1 MDGPEEAVDEIG
13 DDTREEGELLE
24 GEGISYVKEKDRHK
38 LAIHQA
44 HRVAV
49 TVCSML
55 SFVRNRRHNSLQL
68 QNAVRFLA
76 CGVSERTNEYLHFLG
91 LTSSRQTALDA
102 LRALTSA
109 AEERLKT
116 VMALLPLR
124 PALGPFVC
132 IDNLD
137 MQEKVHMSSIG
148 HRSMMFH
155 GTWGY
160 VHMPSQELL
169 DTLDGS
175 KLDLTTYQKALNEVK
190 TMDIDPALLMPSSEA
205 SEHYHWVMKSQIA
218 TALKKYLRKPLEQ
231 EGAIPT
237 EPPVIDQISCKSPEI
252 HMFKLMDESD
262 NSAEGIGQV
271 MEAIQIQSGLTPE
284 EFFSRLQPMDADLG
298 TCQNLKSL
306 WDIRYPSDEPHNSLN
321 NLVMQLG
328 CSHTLWNIAQTIFT
342 KHLGNSSNEDDL
354 GAWRTLSSLGIA
366 PEKVIQ
372 KKDFTAMIQHM
383 EKVHESTLVLCL
395 WKIINPKAKSE
406 LDPMPAEPK
415 TIPTEEGNSIINKC
429 YEKFCSP
436 HARDKAAVGANPK
449 LHNVLIRLHEFSTVI
464 EANRAMK
471 AGDVG
476 RLINVWKIWSFMT
489 HSLPGLTHYSCYLPR
504 LVLLLTHILPESLS
518 KLLRHNLLFS
528 PSGQPSHFVAKDFFL
543 ENQNYWLKY
552 FYNRGGIGTDVN
564 RLKQLFSMNIQLWKE
579 FDPSISQEF
588 SFA

>member
-1 MDGPEEAVDEIG
+1 MEPCYPLQELSQSTKNVLDICKHLRDLGMTPKQFMLEYLTSKNSELATLRRFWATPKGWESTITLVKAIRGKFWATDMGRKKWIDWIQDESSKSVTPAFFTNAARAHRDHVLITHDTPLLYSIIRGMILNGRNDYDSKMDGPEEAVDEIG
-13 DDTREEGELLE
+13 DDTRKEGELLE

-38 LAIHQA
+38 LAIHRA

-124 PALGPFVC
+124 PAFGPFVC
-132 IDNLD
+132 IENLD

-169 DTLDGS
+169 DALDGS

-218 TALKKYLRKPLEQ
+218 TAPKKYLRKPLEQ

-237 EPPVIDQISCKSPEI
+237 GPPVIDQISCKSLEI

-306 WDIRYPSDEPHNSLN
+306 WDIRCPSDEPHNSLN

-395 WKIINPKAKSE
+395 W
-406 LDPMPAEPK
+406 
-415 TIPTEEGNSIINKC
+415 
-429 YEKFCSP
+429 
-436 HARDKAAVGANPK
+436 
-449 LHNVLIRLHEFSTVI
+449 
-464 EANRAMK
+464 
-471 AGDVG
+471 
-476 RLINVWKIWSFMT
+476 
-489 HSLPGLTHYSCYLPR
+489 
-504 LVLLLTHILPESLS
+504 
-518 KLLRHNLLFS
+518 
-528 PSGQPSHFVAKDFFL
+528 
-543 ENQNYWLKY
+543 
-552 FYNRGGIGTDVN
+552 
-564 RLKQLFSMNIQLWKE
+564 
-579 FDPSISQEF
+579 
-588 SFA
+588 